1 MVQREKGP
9 VDVRPMVESAELLGG
24 GRVRMM
30 LVDLEDKNV
39 RLDEIARAVFE
50 MPASALEIT
59 RVALYGKTPEGEWAM
74 PHEPQAIAMTQKGK
88 SSKNKGRGRRR

>member
-1 MVQREKGP
+1 MATVAKDTNG
-9 VDVRPMVESAELLGG
+9 VDDAVRGLLANKVEW
-24 GRVRMM
+24 VRY
-30 LVDLEDKNV
+30 LEDKNV

-59 RVALYGKTPEGEWAM
+59 RVAIYGKTPEGEWAM

-88 SSKNKGRGRRR
+88 NSKNKGRGRRR